1 MREEICIMELRFLID
16 RYGEKIILKQLAE
29 LVGQQK
35 IEKAKMDFYL
45 KQALINYDAPSL
57 VM

>member
-1 MREEICIMELRFLID
+1 MREEVCIMELRFLID
-16 RYGEKIILKQLAE
+16 RYGEKFILERLAE

-35 IEKAKMDFYL
+35 VDKAKVDFFL
-45 KQALINYDAPSL
+45 KQALMTFAAPSL

>member
-1 MREEICIMELRFLID
+1 MREENCIMELRFLID
-16 RYGEKIILKQLAE
+16 RYGEKNILKHLAN

-35 IEKAKMDFYL
+35 IEKAKVDFFL
-45 KQALINYDAPSL
+45 KQALINFEAPSL

>member
-1 MREEICIMELRFLID
+1 MREENCIMELRVLID

-35 IEKAKMDFYL
+35 IEKAKVDFFL
-45 KQALINYDAPSL
+45 KQALINFEAPRL
-57 VM
+57 IM

>member
-1 MREEICIMELRFLID
+1 MREENCVMELKFLID
-16 RYGEKIILKQLAE
+16 RYGEKCILKQLAN

-35 IEKAKMDFYL
+35 IEKAKVDFFL
-45 KQALINYDAPSL
+45 KQALINFEAPSL

>member
-16 RYGEKIILKQLAE
+16 RYGEKFILKNMAE

-35 IEKAKMDFYL
+35 VDEARTNFFL
-45 KQALINYDAPSL
+45 NQALLTYDTPSL

>member
-1 MREEICIMELRFLID
+1 MREENCIMELRFLID
-16 RYGEKIILKQLAE
+16 RYGEKYILKHLAD
-29 LVGQQK
+29 LVGQKK

-45 KQALINYDAPSL
+45 KQALINFDAPCL